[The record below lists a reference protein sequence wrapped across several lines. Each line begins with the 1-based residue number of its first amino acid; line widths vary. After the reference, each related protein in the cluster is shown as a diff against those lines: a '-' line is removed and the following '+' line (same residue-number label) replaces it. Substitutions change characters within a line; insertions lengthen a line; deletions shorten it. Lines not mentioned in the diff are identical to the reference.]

1 LEIIG
6 CLITI
11 KIKTNYSTTKTI
23 KKMKRLIL
31 SILAGFLAS
40 GILASAVDHVFHT
53 TGVYPPYGV
62 PNYNNASMLL
72 AFSYR
77 VLFGVLGAY
86 ITTALAKAQVNKAV
100 LILGIIGSVLWLVG
114 AIAMWNYA
122 PAWYNI
128 IGVVTGIPIAL
139 IGKSLY
145 QAKAR
150 RVA

>member
-1 LEIIG
+1 
-6 CLITI
+6 
-11 KIKTNYSTTKTI
+11 
-23 KKMKRLIL
+23 MKRLIL

-53 TGVYPPYGV
+53 TGVYPPYGE
-62 PNYNNASMLL
+62 PNYNNSSMLL

-77 VLFGVLGAY
+77 VLFGVFGAY
-86 ITTALAKAQVNKAV
+86 ITSALAREQAHKAV
-100 LILGIIGSVLWLVG
+100 LILGAIGSVLWLAG

-128 IGVVTGIPIAL
+128 IGVITGIPITL
-139 IGKSLY
+139 IGKRMY
-145 QAKAR
+145 EAKAQ

>member
-1 LEIIG
+1 
-6 CLITI
+6 
-11 KIKTNYSTTKTI
+11 
-23 KKMKRLIL
+23 MKRLIF
-31 SILAGFLAS
+31 SILAGFLVS

-53 TGVYPPYGV
+53 TGFYPPYGE
-62 PNYNNASMLL
+62 PNYDNAQMLL

-77 VLFGVLGAY
+77 VLFGILGAY
-86 ITTALAKAQVNKAV
+86 ITTALAREQANKAV
-100 LILGIIGSVLWLVG
+100 LILGIIGSILWLAG

-139 IGKSLY
+139 IGKRLY
-145 QAKAR
+145 QAKAQ